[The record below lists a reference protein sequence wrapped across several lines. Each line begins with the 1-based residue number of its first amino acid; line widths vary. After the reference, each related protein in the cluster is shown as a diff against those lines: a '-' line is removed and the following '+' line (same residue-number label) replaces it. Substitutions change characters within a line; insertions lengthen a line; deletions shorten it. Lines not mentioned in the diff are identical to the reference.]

1 VLEMVQGL
9 VKEFESIHPKRKYK
23 SDFQEFIRE
32 SKMEDFFK
40 ASGETIFVSTIHKAK
55 GKEFDNVFLLLEDF
69 KVSSDEA
76 KRQLYVA
83 LTRAKKSISIHTNV
97 ACFDHLTK
105 AEINIIEVKQ
115 NQIPPQ
121 QITRLCGHKD
131 LYLSYFLRVQHRF
144 ENLKSGDKLILNAEG
159 LANIHNHLIL
169 KFSKQ
174 FISEIENYKSMGYV
188 PLEAKAHF
196 IAFWKNAEMKVETK
210 IVLPEIVFERM
221 EEP

>member
-1 VLEMVQGL
+1 
-9 VKEFESIHPKRKYK
+9 
-23 SDFQEFIRE
+23 
-32 SKMEDFFK
+32 MEDFFK

-83 LTRAKKSISIHTNV
+83 LTRAQKSISIHTNQSSL
-97 ACFDHLTK
+97 DHLTK
-105 AEINIIEVKQ
+105 AEINTIEVKQ

-131 LYLSYFLRVQHRF
+131 LNLGYFPFVNHRF
-144 ENLKSGDKLILNAEG
+144 ENLKSGDKLIINAEG
-159 LANIHNHLIL
+159 LANIHNQLIL

-174 FISEIENYKSMGYV
+174 FISEIENYKSMVYV

-196 IAFWKNAEMKVETK
+196 IAFWKNAEMEVETK

-221 EEP
+221 EEPGDSS